1 MENPTTRQPLDE
13 LMEKLGLSN
22 ADLVAASTEQLTF
35 KMVQKGRKGKRLTR
49 NVQEKI
55 LNALLAAKPELKIRR
70 RELFHY
76 DLEAEAVEKV
86 RKALALAQARKVSY
100 PQFVDLLS
108 EAGIGHYSVDVATH
122 RITYYGANGEAH
134 IEDGP
139 AGGAS
144 VSPAFNEAGVRAAIA
159 DTQKGVIDYPEFL
172 KRIASAG
179 CSHYEANIHN
189 RVIAYKGAGASYK
202 ENIPLAN
209 AAPEAPKPAAKT
221 KVKDKTKKSEKN
233 TKLVVRKR
241 GAKKT
246 YRKIKQHR
254 VKKKFRRRFSR

>member
-1 MENPTTRQPLDE
+1 
-13 LMEKLGLSN
+13 MEKLGLSN
-22 ADLVAASTEQLTF
+22 SDLVAASTEQLTF
-35 KMVQKGRKGKRLTR
+35 KMVQKGRKGRRLTR

-55 LNALLAAKPELKIRR
+55 LNALMAVRPDLKIRR

-76 DLEAEAVEKV
+76 DLEDDAVEKIK
-86 RKALALAQARKVSY
+86 KAFSLAQSRKINY
-100 PQFVDLLS
+100 PQLVDLLH
-108 EAGIGHYSVDVATH
+108 EAGIGHYSVDVAAH
-122 RITYYGANGEAH
+122 RITYYGANGAAH
-134 IEDGP
+134 TENGP
-139 AGGAS
+139 AGDSA
-144 VSPAFNEAGVRAAIA
+144 VSPAFNEAGVRAAVA
-159 DTQKGVIDYPEFL
+159 DTQKGLIGYPEFL
-172 KRIASAG
+172 RRIAAAG